1 MRAQYV
7 MRQELAK
14 RGEADDERSKQI
26 VDFGGGLYGCAG
38 MQPASL
44 RRPATEWHDR
54 RDKRRAIRGGVLLQG
69 EMGTC
74 GGVSYAVQ
82 EKSLPGAE
90 EGDRAGAYL
99 AGKHGC
105 ATAAQHRRWA
115 MGLPGDHRV

>member
-14 RGEADDERSKQI
+14 RGEADDERRNQF
-26 VDFGGGLYGCAG
+26 VDFGGGFYAG
-38 MQPASL
+38 PAMQPASL

-54 RDKRRAIRGGVLLQG
+54 RDKRRAIRGGILLQG

-82 EKSLPGAE
+82 EKSLPGAK
-90 EGDRAGAYL
+90 EGDRAGTHI
-99 AGKHGC
+99 AGEHGC
-105 ATAAQHRRWA
+105 AKAAQH
-115 MGLPGDHRV
+115 